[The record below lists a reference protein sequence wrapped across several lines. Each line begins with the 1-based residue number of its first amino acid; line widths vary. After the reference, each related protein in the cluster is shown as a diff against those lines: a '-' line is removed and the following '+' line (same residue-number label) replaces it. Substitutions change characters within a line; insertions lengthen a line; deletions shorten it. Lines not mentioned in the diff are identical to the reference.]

1 MTRAGL
7 DKSPADV
14 AAMFDQV
21 ASKYDSTNDIL
32 AMGQTR
38 RWRRLVSE
46 AVDPQPGQFILD
58 LAAGTGTSSA
68 PMAATGATVVPCD
81 FSVGML
87 EVGKARVPWLPFTAG
102 DGMHLPFTD
111 NTFDAVTIS
120 FGLRNIHDRLV
131 GLREMLRVTKPGGKL
146 VVCEFSQPVWA
157 PFRTVYTEYL
167 MKALPAVAQRTSSNP
182 DAYVYLAESIRSWPN
197 QVDLAADIA
206 AAGWTS
212 VAYRNLTGGI
222 VALHRARKPE

>member
-38 RWRRLVSE
+38 RWRRLVAE

-68 PMAATGATVVPCD
+68 PMASTGATVVPCD

-102 DGMHLPFTD
+102 DGMHLPFAD

-131 GLREMLRVTKPGGKL
+131 GLSEMLRVTKPGGTL

-157 PFRTVYTEYL
+157 PFRTIYTEYL

-197 QVDLAADIA
+197 QVELAGDIA

>member
-38 RWRRLVSE
+38 RWRRLVAE

-68 PMAATGATVVPCD
+68 PMASTGATVVPCD

-102 DGMHLPFTD
+102 DGMHLPFAD
-111 NTFDAVTIS
+111 NTVDAVTIS

-131 GLREMLRVTKPGGKL
+131 GLSEMLRVTKPGGTL

-157 PFRTVYTEYL
+157 PFRTIYTEYL